1 MNDDSAKK
9 RRRAGNDE
17 PVGYAAAAGRG
28 ASGDDHAGNVIGG
41 IPVSPGVAI
50 GPVFVFG
57 DILDEVEVTAIDPTQ
72 VGGEVDRFLDA
83 VEAVSEELT
92 RDAEYVSRQ
101 LGQDKADVFLAHS
114 MILEDKMILQ
124 SIQDR
129 IRNDLVN
136 AEAAVA
142 EEMKR
147 VADVLSSS
155 PDAYLRDRSFD
166 VTDIGKR
173 VLERML
179 GVWAHCPL
187 MHPMVVVA
195 RELRASDTVSMDRGR
210 ILGFVTELGGK
221 ESHAAILARSLGV
234 PAIVGARG
242 IVQRVQTGDDIVMDG
257 EAGIAILDPP
267 SKVIERYRKRQ
278 ATLERDASD
287 LSFIRDLPAVT
298 TDGVE
303 VSVMCNVGTVE
314 EAVEAARLNAA
325 GVGLLRSEM
334 AFMAAHT
341 FLSEEEQ
348 FEVYRGVA
356 EAMNG
361 RPVTIR
367 TLDIGGDKFVGPE
380 NPFQE
385 RNPNLGYRSIRVL
398 LDRPEIFLPQ
408 MKAILRAGAHGDV
421 RILWP
426 MICTLEELRA
436 SKAMLEEAKSLLKV
450 EGVPHR
456 ADMPAGVMIEIPS
469 AAIMADRLAAEC
481 DFLSIGTNDLVQYTL
496 AVDRGNSYVDH
507 LFRAH
512 DPAVLALIAMAIE
525 GARSAGKPI
534 ALCGEVGGDPEYVPM
549 LIGLGVVEVSVG
561 VRRLL
566 GTKRAVRETEHRG
579 ARAKA
584 AQALASGT
592 AEEVAGIFGLS
603 QTPGDRRSESGSEGP
618 H

>member
-1 MNDDSAKK
+1 MNDDALS
-9 RRRAGNDE
+9 
-17 PVGYAAAAGRG
+17 
-28 ASGDDHAGNVIGG
+28 NVIGG

-50 GPVFVFG
+50 GPAFLFG
-57 DILDEVEVTAIDPTQ
+57 DILDEVETTAIDPSD
-72 VGGEVDRFLDA
+72 VDGEVDRFLVA
-83 VEAVSEELT
+83 VEAVTQELT
-92 RDAEYVSRQ
+92 RDTEYVSRQ
-101 LGQDKADVFLAHS
+101 LGQDKADVFLVHS
-114 MILEDKMILQ
+114 MILEDRMVLQ

-129 IRNDLVN
+129 IRSDLVN

-147 VADVLSSS
+147 VAGILSSS
-155 PDAYLRDRSFD
+155 PDAYMRDRSFD

-234 PAIVGARG
+234 PAIVGAEG
-242 IVQRVQTGDDIVMDG
+242 IVHRVQTGDVIVMDG
-257 EAGIAILDPP
+257 EAGIVIVDP
-267 SKVIERYRKRQ
+267 SVDVIERYRKRREKAEQ
-278 ATLERDASD
+278 ETSD
-287 LSFIRDLPAVT
+287 LSPLRDLPAVT
-298 TDGVE
+298 TDGVK

-325 GVGLLRSEM
+325 GIGLLRSEI
-334 AFMAAHT
+334 AFMAAQT

-348 FEVYRGVA
+348 FELYRGVA

-398 LDRPEIFLPQ
+398 LARPEIFLPQ
-408 MKAILRAGAHGDV
+408 MKAILRAGVHGDV

-426 MICTLEELRA
+426 MICTVEELRT
-436 SKAMLEEAKSLLKV
+436 SKAMLEEAKSLLRT
-450 EGVPHR
+450 EGVPFR
-456 ADMPAGVMIEIPS
+456 ADIPAGVMIEIPS
-469 AAIMADRLAAEC
+469 AAIMADRLATEC
-481 DFLSIGTNDLVQYTL
+481 DFLSIGTNDLVQYAL
-496 AVDRGNSYVDH
+496 AVDRGNPYVDY
-507 LFRAH
+507 LYRPH
-512 DPAVLALIAMAIE
+512 DPAVLALIAQAIG
-525 GARSAGKPI
+525 GAHSAGKPI
-534 ALCGEVGGDPEYVPM
+534 ALCGEMGGAPEYVPM
-549 LIGLGVVEVSVG
+549 LIGLGVVEVSVA
-561 VRRLL
+561 VSRLL
-566 GTKRAVRETEHRG
+566 STKRAVRETEHRE
-579 ARAKA
+579 AKAKA

-592 AEEVAGIFGLS
+592 AAEVAAIFGLS
-603 QTPGDRRSESGSEGP
+603 EERREGRTESGPPGS